1 MKPLVIWLSGLAVTF
16 GLFAGVSAGTRDVE
30 QVYVVVDSSFQMR
43 PVWSRVA
50 DELDRIDDR
59 SNAEFALAIE
69 KRSIHGFQSEL
80 TLVGVEPFAPCMFD
94 GLAADPAA
102 EAADE
107 RILITTVANTCDI
120 EQFAGWT
127 IIEL

>member
-1 MKPLVIWLSGLAVTF
+1 VKPLVIWLSGLAVAF
-16 GLFAGVSAGTRDVE
+16 GLFAGVSAGTRDDE

-43 PVWSRVA
+43 PVWSRVP

-59 SNAEFALAIE
+59 SDAEFALAIE
-69 KRSIHGFQSEL
+69 KRSIHGFRSEL
-80 TLVGVEPFAPCMFD
+80 TLVGVEPFAPCTFA
-94 GLAADPAA
+94 GLADDPAA

-107 RILITTVANTCDI
+107 RILITTAANTCDI